1 MISHNPPPFAVLDEV
16 EAALDEAN
24 SRRFSSML
32 RELSNHTQFVA
43 ITHNRQTM
51 AQANL
56 LYGVTMGADGVSQ
69 LLSIR
74 LDQVGDGGKLKA

>member
-1 MISHNPPPFAVLDEV
+1 
-16 EAALDEAN
+16 
-24 SRRFSSML
+24 ML

>member
-1 MISHNPPPFAVLDEV
+1 MSHNPPPFAVLDEV